1 MRPRRARVQLTLVV
15 VQGAGVQQKKWAL
28 VHGVHQCRQAL
39 AGTETWS
46 AKGAAGTVA
55 PECNGAAG
63 TGLHRNLER
72 IGAAGTGRHRN
83 LECIWP
89 ADTGRHRN
97 LECIWPADTLTWSA
111 YRRIRTGDL
120 DLQGLTTMTTNLIL
134 SDMSNKASNQ
144 QYTNS

>member
-1 MRPRRARVQLTLVV
+1 MQLTL
-15 VQGAGVQQKKWAL
+15 VQGAGVQQQKW
-28 VHGVHQCRQAL
+28 AL

-63 TGLHRNLER
+63 TG
-72 IGAAGTGRHRN
+72 RHRN

-97 LECIWPADTLTWSA
+97 MQCIQSAGTRTWSA
-111 YRRIRTGDL
+111 YRRIRTGDQL
-120 DLQGLTTMTTNLIL
+120 FSGEPP
-134 SDMSNKASNQ
+134 
-144 QYTNS
+144 